1 MFTHS
6 RLMLPLGT
14 LITLLYTSHLPHI
27 ICSHQHQPRYDETC
41 HSRMAWFICT
51 RILCSVSMQYIVR
64 PQVCLYFSS
73 AVLHSKLCRSIL
85 YLFADNNYCIALRC
99 RMFLQQVQSI
109 DPYRHTLFVVQSLE
123 HGSRKNVDLVC
134 KSASSLEPAG
144 DRGLGETFLAS
155 THVWYEMRCWC
166 WLPCIYD
173 INNSPI
179 FQLCVNM

>member
-1 MFTHS
+1 
-6 RLMLPLGT
+6 MLPLGT

-27 ICSHQHQPRYDETC
+27 ICSHHHQPRYDETC

-73 AVLHSKLCRSIL
+73 TVLHSKLCRSIL

-134 KSASSLEPAG
+134 KSVSSLEPAG
-144 DRGLGETFLAS
+144 DRGLSETFLAS
-155 THVWYEMRCWC
+155 THVWAEMRCWC
-166 WLPCIYD
+166 WCWLVFTILT
-173 INNSPI
+173 IVQ
-179 FQLCVNM
+179 FFVLCVNM